1 MSRVPEKAAAPASG
15 AGNQAS
21 GVAGSSICCGSG
33 VNSQRGRLFYFGRLV
48 NKRGRRRLINKFGR
62 ASENKGQTTKKETT
76 NSGGRN
82 ATHWTVFP
90 GIRSAVCFSAQLKC
104 GDSIIFHGA
113 AANRLFKALMC
124 LVARR
129 SCF

>member
-1 MSRVPEKAAAPASG
+1 LNEALYEPEKAAAPASG
-15 AGNQAS
+15 AVNQAS

-33 VNSQRGRLFYFGRLV
+33 VNSERGRLFYFGRLV

-62 ASENKGQTTKKETT
+62 ASENKGQKGNNELWRPERHALACASRKKI
-76 NSGGRN
+76 SS
-82 ATHWTVFP
+82 VFQRT
-90 GIRSAVCFSAQLKC
+90 IQVRRLDYLSW
-104 GDSIIFHGA
+104 A